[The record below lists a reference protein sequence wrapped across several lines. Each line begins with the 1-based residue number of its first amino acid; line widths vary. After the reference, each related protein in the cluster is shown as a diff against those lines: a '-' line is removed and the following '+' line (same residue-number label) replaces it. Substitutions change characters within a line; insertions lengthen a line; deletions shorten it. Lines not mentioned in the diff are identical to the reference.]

1 MNDASQRIMAL
12 SPRQRA
18 LLREKLAARKAER
31 AEAHDTGAAP
41 LSYAQDRWIFND
53 RMSPAD
59 PAHAI
64 FGALRLTGD
73 LSEPA
78 LQASLDGILARH
90 AVLRSAFVTCDGET
104 RAQLRE
110 VPGFPLERLD
120 LVKDHPEALREA
132 LCHRRYVEE
141 TETGFDLARDL
152 PIRAVLVRL
161 APREHVLMVTMHHI
175 VSDGWSL
182 GIFLQEFARIYSA
195 TARGTAP
202 DLPPLDISYA
212 DFARRQRREL
222 PGPRMQRGMDYWR
235 QQLADP
241 PPLLDLLPDLP
252 GGGLG
257 ADGHRCLDGAAAER
271 VIGATLK
278 ARLTEV
284 GQSVGASLF
293 ATMLAAYFTLL
304 MRLTQQSD
312 LIVGT
317 PVSGRMRQD
326 TEPLIGLFLNTLALR
341 VRLDPAMR
349 FRDAVEQVQA
359 VLLGGLEHHEI
370 PFDQVVQDIAPA
382 RSQGDH
388 ALFELM
394 FNFTPS
400 PARSLDLPGLSAVF
414 EQPPTQRCEFSNV
427 VYVTEW
433 EGALEVQLAYQK
445 ARYSAPFMAAVL
457 RQYEAVLRQVAED
470 PDVALSA
477 LDLRALDD
485 GADTVATPCEEAQV
499 PVTRKIA
506 EMAAQHPQ
514 APAVTWRGGTL
525 DYRAFFGAMQTVA
538 RSLQQ
543 SGIGPGDVVAVAGPR
558 CPGYIVA
565 MAAVLEAGAVLL
577 TLAPD
582 LPGERRRAMLQEAGA
597 CHILRCGDGAESP
610 EGFAETELPE
620 DGRIAPTGPPSES
633 RACAGTGDPAYVFFT
648 SGSTGTPKA
657 VLGTAGG
664 LAHFMSW
671 QRETFQIGPGD
682 RAAQMTGMSFDV
694 VLRDVFL
701 PLTSGAELVLP
712 DPAQEAASGQ
722 APGWLEAEGITLV
735 HAVPS
740 VLQTWLL
747 DPETET
753 KLPAL
758 RLLFSAGEPL
768 QARLVQDWRA
778 RFCPT
783 ARIVNLYGPTETVL
797 AKFWQEVPDPPFPG
811 VQPVGHA
818 LPGTQALVLSQD
830 GRACAIGEPGE
841 VAIRTPYRSLGYA
854 NAPDQNAA
862 CFRVNPVTG
871 EADDILYFTGD
882 LGYMRAD
889 GGLHL
894 LGRMDDQIKIN
905 GIRVDP
911 REIASVLRRAEAV
924 ADCAVIARKT
934 PDGAVTLAA
943 YAVPNAGAKPSHQD
957 LRDHLRRRLPAALV
971 PGAITFIDTLP
982 LGPNGKLDRS
992 RLPEI
997 DAQQGDDARQA
1008 QAPRN
1013 AAELQMLQI
1022 WQALLDRQ
1030 DFGVTDDFFDL
1041 GGHSL
1046 LSLRLLLMIE
1056 RKMGVK
1062 IPLAELFR
1070 SATIEHLARVA
1081 GKTAEPTTLVPLWPH
1096 DGPGGLCLV
1105 HTGGGAIWNYLP
1117 LVRALAPAYPVHAL
1131 QARGLFD
1138 GQTPHADIPN
1148 MAADYLTD
1156 LRRVQPEG
1164 PYRLAG
1170 HSFGGVVAYEMA
1182 RQLRAAGDEVVQLV
1196 LFDSSLSRPDDA
1208 WFAAQPEPHAAARDL
1223 ASATEVFARF
1233 TGSDIVIDEEAL
1245 RDLPVAAQIDLVARA
1260 FSASGTAMVQGDAG
1274 PMVAGLLAIAK
1285 AHRTARLSY
1294 APGPCDVPITLFRA
1308 EGSPGS
1314 DWTEI
1319 AGQEIEVIRARGDH
1333 VTMMTE
1339 DNASALAAAL
1349 QRVLARSRMPS
1360 D

>member
-18 LLREKLAARKAER
+18 LLREKLAARKAEQ
-31 AEAHDTGAAP
+31 AEAGDTGAAP
-41 LSYAQDRWIFND
+41 LSFAQDRWIFND

-90 AVLRSAFVTCDGET
+90 AVLRSAFVARDGET
-104 RAQLRE
+104 RALLRD

-120 LVKDHPEALREA
+120 LVETHPEAAPEEREA
-132 LCHRRYVEE
+132 LMRRRYVEE

-152 PIRAVLVRL
+152 PIRGVLVRL
-161 APREHVLMVTMHHI
+161 APQMHMLMVTMHHI

-182 GIFLQEFARIYSA
+182 GIFMEEFGRIYTA
-195 TARGTAP
+195 AARGTAP

-212 DFARRQRREL
+212 DFARRQRRDL
-222 PGPRMQRGMDYWR
+222 PGPRLQRGMDYWR

-241 PPLLDLLPDLP
+241 PPLIDLPPDLP
-252 GGGLG
+252 GGGFA
-257 ADGHRCLDGAAAER
+257 ADGHRCLDGAAQER
-271 VIGATLK
+271 VVGAALK

-284 GQSVGASLF
+284 GQSAGASLF
-293 ATMLAAYFTLL
+293 ATMLTAYFAVL
-304 MRLTQQSD
+304 MRLTRQSD

-341 VRLDPAMR
+341 ARLDPGMR
-349 FRDAVEQVQA
+349 FREALEQVQA
-359 VLLGGLEHHEI
+359 TLLGGLEHHEI

-382 RSQGDH
+382 RGPGDH

-400 PARSLDLPGLSAVF
+400 PARSLDLPGLSAEF

-427 VYVTEW
+427 FYVTEW
-433 EGALEVQLAYQK
+433 EGALELQLAYQK

-470 PDVALSA
+470 PDVALNA
-477 LDLRALDD
+477 LDLRALDEAPD
-485 GADTVATPCEEAQV
+485 AELQLAEVAQS
-499 PVTRKIA
+499 PVTQRIA
-506 EMAAQHPQ
+506 EMAVQHPQ
-514 APAVTWRGGTL
+514 APAVTWQGETL
-525 DYRAFFGAMQTVA
+525 EYRAFAGAVQAVAFG
-538 RSLQQ
+538 LQAK
-543 SGIGPGDVVAVAGPR
+543 GIALGDVVAVAGPR

-582 LPGERRRAMLQEAGA
+582 LPGDRQRAMLKEAGA
-597 CHILRCGDGAESP
+597 CHILRCGDAADTPDGITV
-610 EGFAETELPE
+610 TELPE
-620 DGRIAPTGPPSES
+620 DGRIASPDTPFES
-633 RACAGTGDPAYVFFT
+633 RARAGARDPAYVFFT

-664 LAHFMSW
+664 LAHFLSW
-671 QRETFQIGPGD
+671 QRETFELGPGD

-712 DPAQEAASGQ
+712 DPAHDAASGR
-722 APGWLEAEGITLV
+722 AVRWLEAEGITLV
-735 HAVPS
+735 HSVPS

-747 DPETET
+747 DPEAAA

-768 QARLVQDWRA
+768 HARLVEDWRA
-778 RFCPT
+778 RFSAQT
-783 ARIVNLYGPTETVL
+783 RIVNLYGPTETVL
-797 AKFWQEVPDPPFPG
+797 AKFWQEVPVPAFPG

-818 LPGTQALVLSQD
+818 LPGAQALVLSRSGQP
-830 GRACAIGEPGE
+830 CAIGEPGE

-854 NAPDQNAA
+854 NAPDQTAA
-862 CFRVNPVTG
+862 SFRANPVTG
-871 EADDILYFTGD
+871 DAGDILYFTGD

-889 GGLHL
+889 GALHL

-911 REIASVLRRAEAV
+911 REIAGVLRKSEAV

-934 PDGAVTLAA
+934 PEGLVTLAA
-943 YAVPNAGAKPSHQD
+943 YVVAKAGAKPSVQD

-971 PGAITFIDTLP
+971 PGAIALIEALP

-997 DAQQGDDARQA
+997 VAQQGDAARRVQP
-1008 QAPRN
+1008 PRSP
-1013 AAELQMLQI
+1013 AELQMLPI
-1022 WQALLDRQ
+1022 WQGLLDRQ

-1062 IPLAELFR
+1062 IPLAELFK

-1081 GKTAEPTTLVPLWPH
+1081 GRTAAPSTLVPLWPH

-1117 LVRALAPAYPVHAL
+1117 LVRALAPHYPVHAL

-1138 GQTPHADIPN
+1138 GQPPHTDIPT

-1156 LRRVQPEG
+1156 LRRVQPAG

-1170 HSFGGVVAYEMA
+1170 HSFGGVVAFEMA
-1182 RQLRAAGDEVVQLV
+1182 RQLCAAGEEVAQLV
-1196 LFDSSLSRPDDA
+1196 LFDSSLSRPDDT
-1208 WFAAQPEPHAAARDL
+1208 WFAAQPVSHAAARDL
-1223 ASATEVFARF
+1223 ASAAEVFGRF
-1233 TGSDIVIDEEAL
+1233 TGSDIKIDEAAL
-1245 RDLPVAAQIDLVARA
+1245 CALPVTAQIEMVAAA
-1260 FSASGTAMVQGDAG
+1260 FSASGTAMLQGDAG
-1274 PMVAGLLAIAK
+1274 AMVAGLLAIAK
-1285 AHRTARLSY
+1285 AHREARLAY
-1294 APGPCDVPITLFRA
+1294 LPGPCDAPITLFRA
-1308 EGSPGS
+1308 EGSPEPR
-1314 DWTEI
+1314 WAEI
-1319 AGQEIEVIRARGDH
+1319 AGQAVEVVPARGDH
-1333 VTMMTE
+1333 VTMMAE
-1339 DNASALAAAL
+1339 DNATALAEAL
-1349 QRVLARSRMPS
+1349 RGVLA
-1360 D
+1360 